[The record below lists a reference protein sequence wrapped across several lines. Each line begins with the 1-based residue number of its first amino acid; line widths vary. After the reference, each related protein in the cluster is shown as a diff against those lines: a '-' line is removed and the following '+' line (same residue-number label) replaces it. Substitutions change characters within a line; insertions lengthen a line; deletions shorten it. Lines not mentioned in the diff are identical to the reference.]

1 MNNPEPEVVALPGGL
16 ARVAWR
22 RSAQARRV
30 SLRIDPREGSVVV
43 TLPLRAGRG
52 AGIAL
57 VMSHAGWISDRI
69 AALPQPIRF
78 EDGACVPLSGVDHL
92 IRHVPDRRG
101 GAWIEGRELLVAG
114 KPEFLPRRVADF
126 LRGEARRRLGALVAD
141 KAAAA
146 EVAAKRITVKDTSS
160 RWGSCAPDGSLAFSW
175 RLVMT
180 PDFVQDYVAAHEV
193 AHLRHMNHGKRFWAL
208 VAALTPHAA
217 AAVPWLRQHGARLL
231 RIG

>member
-1 MNNPEPEVVALPGGL
+1 MDEPNSELIDLPRGPAKL
-16 ARVAWR
+16 AWR
-22 RSAQARRV
+22 RSSRARRV
-30 SLRIDPREGSVVV
+30 SLRIDPREGAVVV

-52 AGIAL
+52 AGMDL

-69 AALPQPIRF
+69 AALPDHVCF
-78 EDGACVPLSGVDHL
+78 EDGARVPLGGVDHV

-101 GAWIEGRELLVAG
+101 GAWVEAGCILVAG

-126 LRGEARRRLGALVAD
+126 LRGEARRRLGLLVAE
-141 KAAAA
+141 KAASAQ
-146 EVAAKRITVKDTSS
+146 VSPRRITVKDTSS

-180 PDFVQDYVAAHEV
+180 PAFVQDYVAAHEV

-208 VAALTPHAA
+208 VDTLTPHTE
-217 AAVPWLRQHGARLL
+217 AAVPWLRGEGARLL